1 MNVGNY
7 GISYVR
13 DFGALAMEAP
23 KEVPK
28 GEPKGAEARTFG
40 SASTNSIGEV
50 VSAEVENDITRDGDI
65 GDMFNMAF
73 ASLPHP
79 ELIRN

>member
-13 DFGALAMEAP
+13 DFGALATEAS

-28 GEPKGAEARTFG
+28 GEPKGAEALTCG
-40 SASTNSIGEV
+40 STPMNSIGEV